1 MLFRR
6 KDLDAIFA
14 GQCTVAF
21 RRWKKPTVRP
31 GGTVRTQLGM
41 VGIDAV
47 EAIEMASVTEDD
59 ARAAG
64 YQDRAGVIAMFN
76 SQEGTCYRIRLHPAG
91 PDPRDALR
99 EAVPDAA
106 ELESLAG
113 EVKRLDAAAAA
124 PWARQALELI
134 NAHPGVVST
143 TLAPTAGLDRAVFK
157 ENVRKLKALGLT
169 ISLDVGYQLSPRGA
183 ALLDAL

>member
-64 YQDRAGVIAMFN
+64 YQDRAGVIAM
-76 SQEGTCYRIRLHPAG
+76 
-91 PDPRDALR
+91 
-99 EAVPDAA
+99 
-106 ELESLAG
+106 
-113 EVKRLDAAAAA
+113 
-124 PWARQALELI
+124 
-134 NAHPGVVST
+134 
-143 TLAPTAGLDRAVFK
+143 
-157 ENVRKLKALGLT
+157 
-169 ISLDVGYQLSPRGA
+169 
-183 ALLDAL
+183 